1 MVSSNVDVVIVG
13 AGIVGAALAVSL
25 RNSGLQL
32 AVVEASPPERTT
44 GAWDTRVYAISP
56 GSARL
61 LSDAGIWQQI
71 DSARLGPVHAMD
83 VRGDHGARLVLDAYE
98 AGVSELAWI
107 VESGRIQ
114 HALWQA
120 LQQQDN
126 VLLRAGVSGVALG
139 WSGDNARIELSDGS
153 VMTSSLVVAADGRPS
168 WVRGQAGLEARR
180 GDYHQS
186 GVVANF
192 ACERSHRQIARQ
204 WFREDGILAWLP
216 LPDDVV
222 SMVWSTDP
230 DHAAELAGMPADV
243 LAGRVAA
250 AGGHE
255 LGDMHLVTS
264 PAVFPLSIL
273 RVPSLVAPG
282 LALIGDAAHGVH
294 PLSGQGVN
302 LGLRDVAALSSVL
315 LARGDAPCGDLALLR
330 RYERR
335 RRGDILVMQGVTDG
349 LHRLFQVRNPLVAA
363 LRNAGMDI
371 LQRLEPLKSTLIRQA
386 LS

>member
-1 MVSSNVDVVIVG
+1 MVSIEVDVVIVG

-25 RNSGLQL
+25 SNSGLRL
-32 AVVEASPPERTT
+32 AVVESVPPAVPPDT
-44 GAWDTRVYAISP
+44 WDSRVYAISP

-61 LSDAGIWQQI
+61 LSQADVWQQI
-71 DSARLGPVHAMD
+71 APHRLGPVHAMD

-98 AGVSELAWI
+98 AGVAELAWI
-107 VESGRIQ
+107 VESSRIQ
-114 HALWQA
+114 HALWQS

-126 VLLRAGVSGVALG
+126 LHLLTGVSGVTLAWTGERSCL
-139 WSGDNARIELSDGS
+139 ELSDGS
-153 VMTSSLVVAADGRPS
+153 VVSAALVVAADGRPS
-168 WVRGQAGLEARR
+168 WVRQQARLEARR
-180 GDYHQS
+180 EDYHQS

-192 ACERSHRQIARQ
+192 ACEHSHRQIARQ

-222 SMVWSTDP
+222 SMVWSTDAA
-230 DHAAELAGMPADV
+230 HAAQLASLPADQ
-243 LAGRVAA
+243 LAARVADAGGRV
-250 AGGHE
+250 
-255 LGDMHLVTS
+255 LGDMRLVTP

-302 LGLRDVAALSSVL
+302 LGLRDVAALTDIL
-315 LARGDAPCGDLALLR
+315 LARGDAGCGELALLR
-330 RYERR
+330 RYERA
-335 RRGDILVMQGVTDG
+335 RRGDILAMQGITDG
-349 LHRLFQVRNPLVAA
+349 LHRLFRTRNPLVAA
-363 LRNAGMDI
+363 LRNAGMDL
-371 LQRLEPLKSTLIRQA
+371 LQRIEPLKSVLIRQA

>member
-1 MVSSNVDVVIVG
+1 MVNTEVDVVIVG
-13 AGIVGAALAVSL
+13 AGIVGAALAVRL
-25 RNSGLQL
+25 AKSGLRL
-32 AVVEASPPERTT
+32 AVVEPVPPAAPADT
-44 GAWDTRVYAISP
+44 WDSRVYAISP

-61 LSDAGIWQQI
+61 LSEAGVWQQI
-71 DSARLGPVHAMD
+71 DPHRLGPVHAMD

-98 AGVSELAWI
+98 AGVAELAWI

-114 HALWQA
+114 HALWQS

-126 VLLRAGVSGVALG
+126 LYLLTGVSGVTLAWTGERSRL
-139 WSGDNARIELSDGS
+139 ELSDGS
-153 VMTSSLVVAADGRPS
+153 VVSAGLVVAADGRPS
-168 WVRGQAGLEARR
+168 WVRQQARLEARR
-180 GDYHQS
+180 EDYHQS

-192 ACERSHRQIARQ
+192 ACEHSHRQIARQ
-204 WFREDGILAWLP
+204 WFRADGILAWLP

-230 DHAAELAGMPADV
+230 VHAAELAGLSPDQLAARVAD
-243 LAGRVAA
+243 AGGRV
-250 AGGHE
+250 
-255 LGDMHLVTS
+255 LGDMHLVTP

-302 LGLRDVAALSSVL
+302 LGLRDVAALASIL
-315 LARGDAPCGDLALLR
+315 LARGDAGCGELALLR
-330 RYERR
+330 RYERA
-335 RRGDILVMQGVTDG
+335 RRGDILAMQGVTDG
-349 LHRLFQVRNPLVAA
+349 LHRLFRTRNPLVAA
-363 LRNAGMDI
+363 LRNAGMDV
-371 LQRLEPLKSTLIRQA
+371 LQRIEPLKSVLIRQA